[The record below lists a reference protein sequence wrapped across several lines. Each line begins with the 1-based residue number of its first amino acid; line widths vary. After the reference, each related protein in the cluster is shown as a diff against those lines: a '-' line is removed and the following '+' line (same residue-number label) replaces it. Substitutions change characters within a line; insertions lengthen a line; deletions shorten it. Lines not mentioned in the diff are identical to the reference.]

1 MTLFSSSI
9 GKKLGMAVTGLL
21 LFGFLLGHL
30 SGNLLLLRGD
40 GGAAFNAYSD
50 FLVQHPLLIPVEFI
64 LLGIFLL
71 HVVLAISVARDN
83 RRARPIGYRV
93 SAAVGGRSVA
103 SRTMIYSGLITLIF
117 VVVHLKTFKYAD
129 HAGGSLYGLV
139 TTTFGNEFY
148 VGGYVVAMVLL
159 GFHLWHAFQSAFQ
172 TMGLQARIKLRR
184 FSIGLCVLIAGGF
197 AMIPLVIYFG
207 R

>member
-1 MTLFSSSI
+1 
-9 GKKLGMAVTGLL
+9 MAVTGLL

-40 GGAAFNAYSD
+40 GGAAFNAYSE
-50 FLVQHPLLIPVEFI
+50 FLVHHPLLIPVEFI

-71 HVVLAISVARDN
+71 HVILAISVARDN
-83 RRARPIGYRV
+83 KRARPVGYQV
-93 SAAVGGRSVA
+93 SASAGGRSVA

-129 HAGGSLYGLV
+129 HAGDSLYGLV
-139 TTTFGNEFY
+139 VTTFKNELY
-148 VGGYVVAMVLL
+148 VGGYAVAMVLL

-172 TMGLQARIKLRR
+172 TLGLHARLKLRR
-184 FSIGLCVLIAGGF
+184 LSIGLCVVIAGGF
-197 AMIPLVIYFG
+197 AMIPLALYFG
-207 R
+207 L